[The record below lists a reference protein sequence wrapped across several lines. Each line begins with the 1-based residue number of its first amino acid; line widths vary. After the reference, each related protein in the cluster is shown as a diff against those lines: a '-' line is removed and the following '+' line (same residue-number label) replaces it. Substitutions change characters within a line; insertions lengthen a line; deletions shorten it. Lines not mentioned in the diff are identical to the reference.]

1 MELIAGLLGS
11 FGGIGGYLIA
21 GLAAIAALFGY
32 GAIKKRQGKSDAD
45 AANAIEQAN
54 RTVRNNSAVVAKQE
68 ETLKGTGNAQ
78 NQVTGLPAGASER
91 ELRDKWTRPE

>member
-11 FGGIGGYLIA
+11 FGGIGGYLVA

-45 AANAIEQAN
+45 AANKTAN
-54 RTVRNNSAVVAKQE
+54 ADRIVRSNTAVVAKQD
-68 ETLKGTGNAQ
+68 ETLKGTSDAA
-78 NQVTGLPAGASER
+78 NQVTGLPAGVAAS
-91 ELRDKWTRPE
+91 ELRDKWQRPE